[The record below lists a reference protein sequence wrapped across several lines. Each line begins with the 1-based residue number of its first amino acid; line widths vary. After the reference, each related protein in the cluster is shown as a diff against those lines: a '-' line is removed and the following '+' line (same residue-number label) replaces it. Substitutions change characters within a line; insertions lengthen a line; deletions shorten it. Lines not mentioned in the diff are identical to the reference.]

1 MATLPADF
9 NNALYRL
16 ELPEPFRQI
25 VEAAAIAGPQFSIIH
40 GSNADNKA
48 VVEEMVK
55 AITDQIN
62 VLVWQAGGDML
73 VYDDSYL
80 AYRQAVADAL
90 HAGPQV
96 AGVAA

>member
-9 NNALYRL
+9 NNALYRM
-16 ELPEPFRQI
+16 ELPEPFHQI
-25 VEAAAIAGPQFSIIH
+25 VEAAAIAGPQFSIIR

-62 VLVWQAGGDML
+62 ILVYRAGGDMG
-73 VYDDSYL
+73 VYSDSWL
-80 AYRQAVADAL
+80 AYRQVIADAF
-90 HAGPQV
+90 HAGSHAV
-96 AGVAA
+96 EVAA